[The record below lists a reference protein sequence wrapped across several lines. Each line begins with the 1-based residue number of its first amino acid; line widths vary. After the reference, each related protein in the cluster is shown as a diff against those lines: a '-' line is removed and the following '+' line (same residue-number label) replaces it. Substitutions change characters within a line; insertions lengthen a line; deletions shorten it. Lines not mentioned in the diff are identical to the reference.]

1 MITVKSKQ
9 ELVGKNI
16 LMNGDWFS
24 PRHIVQYEIEK
35 ITDVFSDTIR
45 TSQSAPYGST
55 NSTDINSLVNNYET
69 LKKDLLDRFDNK
81 KLSPDT
87 IVKIEFF
94 DNYKRFVRIDPVNR
108 IEDMMSDLV
117 NQKFIDDGFF
127 ESEKI
132 LITKTVNIDLITKFI
147 YDRIL
152 SDWAY
157 NVDLEPL
164 LDPIKTKNKDCTV
177 IISPSSRLDI
187 KNQITIFKDNEP
199 IGHINCKTNEEVKS
213 WLSILQTEYQL

>member
-16 LMNGDWFS
+16 LMDGDWFS
-24 PRHIVQYEIEK
+24 PEHIVQYEIEK
-35 ITDVFSDTIR
+35 ITDVGNDWIQ
-45 TSQSAPYGST
+45 TSQSAPYSST
-55 NSTDINSLVNNYET
+55 NSTDLNSLVNNYET
-69 LKKDLLDRFDNK
+69 LKKDLLERFDRK

-94 DNYKRFVRIDPVNR
+94 DNYKCFVMIDTINR
-108 IEDMMSDLV
+108 IEDMISDFV
-117 NQKFIDDGFF
+117 NQDFINNGFF
-127 ESEKI
+127 ESEKM
-132 LITKTVNIDLITKFI
+132 LITKIVNIDLITKFI

-187 KNQITIFKDNEP
+187 KNQITIFKNNEP

>member
-1 MITVKSKQ
+1 MITVKSKK

-24 PRHIVQYEIEK
+24 PEHIVEYEIEK
-35 ITDVFSDTIR
+35 ITDVVNDRIE

-55 NSTDINSLVNNYET
+55 NSTDLESLVNNYET
-69 LKKDLLDRFDNK
+69 LKKDLLERFDRK

-94 DNYKRFVRIDPVNR
+94 DNYKCFVRIDPINR
-108 IEDMMSDLV
+108 IEDMISDIV

-127 ESEKI
+127 ESGKL

-147 YDRIL
+147 HDRIL
-152 SDWAY
+152 SDWEY

-164 LDPIKTKNKDCTV
+164 LDPITTKTKDYTV
-177 IISPSSRLDI
+177 IISPSPRLDV
-187 KNQITIFKDNEP
+187 KNQITVFDGNEP

-213 WLSILQTEYQL
+213 WLKILETEYQL

>member
-24 PRHIVQYEIEK
+24 PKHIVQYEIEK

-94 DNYKRFVRIDPVNR
+94 DNYKCFVRIDTINR
-108 IEDMMSDLV
+108 IEDMISDIV

-147 YDRIL
+147 YDRMMI
-152 SDWAY
+152 DWAY
-157 NVDLEPL
+157 NVDLKPL

-199 IGHINCKTNEEVKS
+199 IGHINCKTNEEVKG

>member
-1 MITVKSKQ
+1 MITVKSKK

-24 PRHIVQYEIEK
+24 AEHIVQYEIEK
-35 ITDVFSDTIR
+35 ITDVGNDWIQ

-55 NSTDINSLVNNYET
+55 NSTDLNSLVNNYET
-69 LKKDLLDRFDNK
+69 LKKDLLERFDRK

-94 DNYKRFVRIDPVNR
+94 DNYKCFVMIDTINR
-108 IEDMMSDLV
+108 IEDMISDFV
-117 NQKFIDDGFF
+117 NQDFINNGFF
-127 ESEKI
+127 ESEKM
-132 LITKTVNIDLITKFI
+132 LITKIVNIDLITKFI

>member
-1 MITVKSKQ
+1 MITVKSKK

-24 PRHIVQYEIEK
+24 SKHIVQYEIEK
-35 ITDVFSDTIR
+35 ITDVVNDRIE

-55 NSTDINSLVNNYET
+55 NSININSLVNNCGT
-69 LKKDLLDRFDNK
+69 LKKDLLKRFDYK
-81 KLSPDT
+81 KLSLDT

-94 DNYKRFVRIDPVNR
+94 DNYKCFVRIDTINR
-108 IEDMMSDLV
+108 IEDMISDIV

-147 YDRIL
+147 YDRMMI
-152 SDWAY
+152 DWAY

>member
-1 MITVKSKQ
+1 MITVKSKK

-24 PRHIVQYEIEK
+24 PEHIVEYEIEK
-35 ITDVFSDTIR
+35 ITDVVNDTIR

-55 NSTDINSLVNNYET
+55 NSTSINSLVNNYET
-69 LKKDLLDRFDNK
+69 LKKDLSERFDNK

-94 DNYKRFVRIDPVNR
+94 DNYKCFVRIDPIKR
-108 IEDMMSDLV
+108 IEDMMSGFV
-117 NQKFIDDGFF
+117 NQDFINNGFF
-127 ESEKI
+127 ESENI
-132 LITKTVNIDLITKFI
+132 LITKIVNIDLITKFI
-147 YDRIL
+147 YNRIMI
-152 SDWAY
+152 DWAY

-164 LDPIKTKNKDCTV
+164 LDPITTKNKDCTV
-177 IISPSSRLDI
+177 IVSPSTRLDI

>member
-1 MITVKSKQ
+1 MITVKLKQ

-24 PRHIVQYEIEK
+24 PKHIVQYEIEK
-35 ITDVFSDTIR
+35 ITDVVNDRIK

-69 LKKDLLDRFDNK
+69 LKKDLLECFDYK

-87 IVKIEFF
+87 IIKVEFF
-94 DNYKRFVRIDPVNR
+94 NNYKNFIRIDPVKR
-108 IEDMMSDLV
+108 IEDMMSDVV
-117 NQKFIDDGFF
+117 NPKFIDDGFF
-127 ESEKI
+127 ESENI
-132 LITKTVNIDLITKFI
+132 LITKIVNIDLITKFI
-147 YDRIL
+147 YNRIMI
-152 SDWAY
+152 DWAY

-164 LDPIKTKNKDCTV
+164 LDPITTKNKDCTV
-177 IISPSSRLDI
+177 IVSPSSRLDI

>member
-1 MITVKSKQ
+1 MITLKSKK

-24 PRHIVQYEIEK
+24 PEHIVQYEVEK
-35 ITDVFSDTIR
+35 ITDVVNDRIK

-55 NSTDINSLVNNYET
+55 NSTNINSLVNNCGT
-69 LKKDLLDRFDNK
+69 LKKDLLERFDDK
-81 KLSPDT
+81 KLSLDT
-87 IVKIEFF
+87 IIKVEFF
-94 DNYKRFVRIDPVNR
+94 DNYKRFVRIDPVKR
-108 IEDMMSDLV
+108 IEDMISNLV
-117 NQKFIDDGFF
+117 NQDFINNGFF
-127 ESEKI
+127 ESKNI
-132 LITKTVNIDLITKFI
+132 LITKIVNIDLITKFI
-147 YDRIL
+147 YNRMM

-164 LDPIKTKNKDCTV
+164 LDPITTKNKDCTV
-177 IISPSSRLDI
+177 IVSPSSRLDI
-187 KNQITIFKDNEP
+187 KNQITILKDNEP

>member
-16 LMNGDWFS
+16 LVDGDWFS
-24 PRHIVQYEIEK
+24 AEHIVQYEIEK
-35 ITDVFSDTIR
+35 ITDVGNDWIQ

-55 NSTDINSLVNNYET
+55 NSTDLNSLVNNYET
-69 LKKDLLDRFDNK
+69 LKKDLLERFDRK

-94 DNYKRFVRIDPVNR
+94 DNYKCFVMIDTINR
-108 IEDMMSDLV
+108 IEDMISDFV
-117 NQKFIDDGFF
+117 NQDFINNGFF
-127 ESEKI
+127 ESEKM
-132 LITKTVNIDLITKFI
+132 LITKIVNIDLITKFI

-164 LDPIKTKNKDCTV
+164 LDPIKTQNKDCTV

-187 KNQITIFKDNEP
+187 KNQITIFKNNEP

>member
-1 MITVKSKQ
+1 MITVKSKK

-24 PRHIVQYEIEK
+24 PEHIVEYEIEK
-35 ITDVFSDTIR
+35 ITDVVSDTIR

-55 NSTDINSLVNNYET
+55 NSTNINSLVNNSET
-69 LKKDLLDRFDNK
+69 LKKDLLKRFDNK

-87 IVKIEFF
+87 IIKVEFF
-94 DNYKRFVRIDPVNR
+94 NNYKNFIRIDPV
-108 IEDMMSDLV
+108 
-117 NQKFIDDGFF
+117 K
-127 ESEKI
+127 
-132 LITKTVNIDLITKFI
+132 
-147 YDRIL
+147 
-152 SDWAY
+152 
-157 NVDLEPL
+157 
-164 LDPIKTKNKDCTV
+164 LDPITTKNKDCTV
-177 IISPSSRLDI
+177 IVSPSTRLDI

>member
-1 MITVKSKQ
+1 MITVKSKK

-24 PRHIVQYEIEK
+24 AEHIVQYEIEK
-35 ITDVFSDTIR
+35 ITDVGNDWIQ

-55 NSTDINSLVNNYET
+55 NSTDLNSLVNNYET
-69 LKKDLLDRFDNK
+69 LKKDLLERFDRK

-87 IVKIEFF
+87 IIKVEFF
-94 DNYKRFVRIDPVNR
+94 NNYKNFIRIDPVKR
-108 IEDMMSDLV
+108 IEDMMSGVV
-117 NQKFIDDGFF
+117 NPKFIDDGFF
-127 ESEKI
+127 ESENI
-132 LITKTVNIDLITKFI
+132 LITKIVNIDLITKFI
-147 YDRIL
+147 YNRIMI
-152 SDWAY
+152 DWAY

-164 LDPIKTKNKDCTV
+164 LDPITTKNKDCTV
-177 IISPSSRLDI
+177 IVSPSSRLDI

>member
-9 ELVGKNI
+9 ELVGKSI

-24 PRHIVQYEIEK
+24 PKHIVQYEIEK

-69 LKKDLLDRFDNK
+69 LKKDLLDRFDYK
-81 KLSPDT
+81 KLPLDT

-94 DNYKRFVRIDPVNR
+94 DNYKCFVRIDTINR
-108 IEDMMSDLV
+108 IEDMISDIV

-147 YDRIL
+147 YDRMMI
-152 SDWAY
+152 DWAY